1 MGRRR
6 YRVIW
11 ARAASEDLADLVA
24 FIAADSPINAPI
36 NARRLLQRLRD
47 KASALDVAPERG
59 RIVPELG
66 KFGIRA
72 FREIIVRPYRLVYR
86 LAEGRVSVVAVF
98 DGRRDLEDVLLERL
112 VRDRP

>member
-6 YRVIW
+6 YRVFW
-11 ARAASEDLADLVA
+11 ARAASQDLVDLVT
-24 FIAADSPINAPI
+24 FIAADSPINA
-36 NARRLLQRLRD
+36 RRVLQRLRE
-47 KASALDVAPERG
+47 KASTLDVAPEHG

-72 FREIIVRPYRLVYR
+72 FRELIVKPYRLVYR

>member
-24 FIAADSPINAPI
+24 YIAADSPS
-36 NARRLLQRLRD
+36 NARRLLQRLEE

>member
-6 YRVIW
+6 HRVVW

-24 FIAADSPINAPI
+24 YIAADSPI
-36 NARRLLQRLRD
+36 NARRLLQRL
-47 KASALDVAPERG
+47 KEKSSALDVAPERG

-86 LAEGRVSVVAVF
+86 LAEGRVYVVAVF
-98 DGRRDLEDVLLERL
+98 DGRRDLEDILLERL

>member
-24 FIAADSPINAPI
+24 FIAADSPI